1 MYPKDCSVFR
11 MLVIVPLEMS
21 SSLESWVSVHSG
33 RETVNA
39 CSVRI
44 VLETE
49 PREES
54 CFSLGEPSAPAV
66 SLLIEVPPL
75 LIHTFHSF
83 RLYDDFVKKA
93 TGFFHD
99 VPIFY
104 KVLLKNKGINAES
117 LIGIL
122 YKKTKTF
129 LSNSEVDIQ
138 VFDNYNFNMRVANE
152 YVYSSI

>member
-1 MYPKDCSVFR
+1 MQ
-11 MLVIVPLEMS
+11 
-21 SSLESWVSVHSG
+21 
-33 RETVNA
+33 
-39 CSVRI
+39 
-44 VLETE
+44 
-49 PREES
+49 
-54 CFSLGEPSAPAV
+54 
-66 SLLIEVPPL
+66 
-75 LIHTFHSF
+75 
-83 RLYDDFVKKA
+83 KKA
-93 TGFFHD
+93 LNFFLHLIYYGTHD

-104 KVLLKNKGINAES
+104 KVLLKNKGINAEP